1 MIQKS
6 MAMSGTTANYTLAE
20 SLRNMLSNKMF
31 QVFIALLCAALFSS
45 IALAGGDDGALGEI
59 WTQLSE
65 ALSGAPGKALA
76 GMYADSLHSTSP
88 SAVRTRVWHSFHS
101 L

>member
-31 QVFIALLCAALFSS
+31 RYLLRCCALRCSHLL
-45 IALAGGDDGALGEI
+45 L
-59 WTQLSE
+59 WR
-65 ALSGAPGKALA
+65 A
-76 GMYADSLHSTSP
+76 GMTEPWVKFGPNFQKL
-88 SAVRTRVWHSFHS
+88 
-101 L
+101 

>member
-31 QVFIALLCAALFSS
+31 RIYCAVVRCVVLIYCF
-45 IALAGGDDGALGEI
+45 GGRG
-59 WTQLSE
+59 
-65 ALSGAPGKALA
+65 
-76 GMYADSLHSTSP
+76 
-88 SAVRTRVWHSFHS
+88 
-101 L
+101 

>member
-31 QVFIALLCAALFSS
+31 QVFIAHCCCVVLIYC
-45 IALAGGDDGALGEI
+45 AGG
-59 WTQLSE
+59 
-65 ALSGAPGKALA
+65 
-76 GMYADSLHSTSP
+76 
-88 SAVRTRVWHSFHS
+88 R
-101 L
+101 

>member
-45 IALAGGDDGALGEI
+45 MEGANKFLI
-59 WTQLSE
+59 
-65 ALSGAPGKALA
+65 
-76 GMYADSLHSTSP
+76 
-88 SAVRTRVWHSFHS
+88 
-101 L
+101 